1 MKATNE
7 KQAPISQELIAKI
20 KEYLREEIVGF
31 ITEEGEDS
39 FVFNLS
45 GGKKIRVN
53 AEEIQQNERL
63 EKLFCKK
70 AKKIQ
75 KAFKKD

>member
-20 KEYLREEIVGF
+20 KEHLREEIVGF
-31 ITEEGEDS
+31 ITEEREDS

-53 AEEIQQNERL
+53 AEEI
-63 EKLFCKK
+63 
-70 AKKIQ
+70 
-75 KAFKKD
+75 

>member
-20 KEYLREEIVGF
+20 KVGF
-31 ITEEGEDS
+31 ITEEREDS

-53 AEEIQQNERL
+53 AEEI
-63 EKLFCKK
+63 
-70 AKKIQ
+70 
-75 KAFKKD
+75 